1 MSNTFNPKW
10 HNSWGKQV
18 INTRACLRNVGSHL
32 QALSNSQMSQDHLIE
47 MRDRGLKDI
56 PPSHPAFDRTSLSD
70 SAFIELLLFEIKEL
84 RAECEQKEKKLSEFK
99 QLQSEIRVKSASV
112 QSFDE
117 IPQRSARRRVYKE
130 DSRHVDRENPEN
142 RPEEIPKTEPHPEI
156 VAHSVPLSENFKS
169 GLSLAIRRS
178 NSPEED
184 LKAAG
189 DGATE
194 GRGDNDVQ
202 SPMQT
207 REVEI
212 GDDAK
217 LDGDAL
223 ETIKHDNS
231 KESNL
236 KESLNQEL
244 GHLPNHLRVSS
255 YSTRIKLPHT
265 MRNSEA
271 SLPSRVQLN
280 AIANSPPHGDSEATP
295 TQSDRREKN
304 SKKDISSSSTTPL
317 LAQSGSQETQVMML
331 PKTPV
336 DSLTEPQSV
345 KQSPTSQGSSFQVL
359 TSPETHDDVIL
370 FIKPEDFQTIKI
382 EVISTLSFNPKKSE
396 DFSCTLSIND
406 RETAKGMWKVRKSY
420 SQILSFDN
428 EIRPVL
434 EAFGLPPLPERSLFS
449 STVPAK
455 VDARKQSL
463 QHYFNSIFLIP
474 HIPKLILNRICR
486 YISLDFVNPLD
497 DFKSGA
503 RLEGYLIRRYKGLG
517 TTWKTRWCQVDGPSL
532 EIYEFPGGPMIEQ
545 VRLTGSQI
553 GRQSSDN
560 VAEEK
565 GYRHAFL
572 ILEYPKNKI
581 SSSTQKHFFCAELD
595 KERDDWVNAMVE
607 YTENDPMITQ
617 MNLDSNEQRNASRA
631 VDLLNSP
638 KTAHLSKEEDSK
650 ELKDVKKLRKRSLFP
665 FRYKGQQF
673 ETEEEGTGSTLE
685 EGGNNMSLEAHLAVM
700 NLTPGQFKPVFGKEL
715 AEALDLSSRTFD
727 GRLIPTVCGRCLDYL
742 SKTGAIYEEG
752 IFRLSGS
759 ASTIRTL
766 KDQFN
771 KDHDVDLFEHQ
782 LNPDI
787 HTVAG
792 LFKTYLRELPDNIFG
807 NAAYSHMQ
815 LMFTS
820 GNDAQPRS
828 QIVWQMQRLIN
839 DKSNVTQGNF
849 DFCFTV
855 FRLLSTVVA
864 RRKTN
869 LMSLRNICIV
879 FVPTLRISLEV
890 LSLCITDFDCIF
902 LDGKPLDD
910 DKRETLDLQIPSF

>member
-1 MSNTFNPKW
+1 
-10 HNSWGKQV
+10 
-18 INTRACLRNVGSHL
+18 
-32 QALSNSQMSQDHLIE
+32 MSQEHLIG
-47 MRDRGLKDI
+47 MKDQGMKEI

-70 SAFIELLLFEIKEL
+70 GAFIELLLFEIKEL
-84 RAECEQKEKKLSEFK
+84 RAECEHKEKKLSEFE
-99 QLQSEIRVKSASV
+99 QLQSESRIISASA
-112 QSFDE
+112 QSLDE

-130 DSRHVDRENPEN
+130 DYRHVDQENPEN

-156 VAHSVPLSENFKS
+156 VAHSVPLSKNFKS

-184 LKAAG
+184 LKATD

-194 GRGDNDVQ
+194 GKGDIDGE
-202 SPMQT
+202 SPKQT
-207 REVEI
+207 METENE
-212 GDDAK
+212 DDAK
-217 LDGDAL
+217 LDNHA
-223 ETIKHDNS
+223 IKRTKNDNLN
-231 KESNL
+231 ESDL

-244 GHLPNHLRVSS
+244 GHFANHPRVSS

-265 MRNSEA
+265 MRNPEP

-280 AIANSPPHGDSEATP
+280 LNTSSSPHNEGSP
-295 TQSDRREKN
+295 TQSDKREKN
-304 SKKDISSSSTTPL
+304 SIRENSSSLTTPL
-317 LAQSGSQETQVMML
+317 LAQSESCETQVMTL

-336 DSLTEPQSV
+336 HSLNESQSLR
-345 KQSPTSQGSSFQVL
+345 QSPTSQGSSFQVL
-359 TSPETHDDVIL
+359 TSPDNYDDVIL

-420 SQILSFDN
+420 SQLLSFDD

-434 EAFGLPPLPERSLFS
+434 EAFGLPSLPERSLFS

-455 VDARKQSL
+455 VDSRKQSL

-474 HIPKLILNRICR
+474 HIPNLILNRICR
-486 YISLDFVNPLD
+486 YLSLDFVNPLD

-545 VRLTGSQI
+545 VRLNGSQI

-572 ILEYPKNKI
+572 ILEYPRNKL

-617 MNLDSNEQRNASRA
+617 MNLDGHEQRNTARA
-631 VDLLNSP
+631 IDLFNSP
-638 KTAHLSKEEDSK
+638 KAAQVSKEEESK
-650 ELKDVKKLRKRSLFP
+650 EIKDVKKLRKRSLFP
-665 FRYKGQQF
+665 FRYKGQQL
-673 ETEEEGTGSTLE
+673 ETEDESTGSTLE

-715 AEALDLSSRTFD
+715 AAALELSSRTFD

-771 KDHDVDLFEHQ
+771 KDHDVDLFEHP

-807 NAAYSHMQ
+807 NAAYSHLQ

-820 GNDAQPRS
+820 GNDVQPRS
-828 QIVWQMQRLIN
+828 QIVWQMQRFIN

-902 LDGKPLDD
+902 LNGRPLDD

>member
-1 MSNTFNPKW
+1 M
-10 HNSWGKQV
+10 
-18 INTRACLRNVGSHL
+18 

-47 MRDRGLKDI
+47 MRDRGLREI

-84 RAECEQKEKKLSEFK
+84 RAECEQKDKKLSEFK
-99 QLQSEIRVKSASV
+99 QLQSEIRIKSAST

-130 DSRHVDRENPEN
+130 GSRHVDQENPEN

-184 LKAAG
+184 LKATG

-194 GRGDNDVQ
+194 GRGENDVE
-202 SPMQT
+202 SPKQT
-207 REVEI
+207 TEVENE
-212 GDDAK
+212 DDAK
-217 LDGDAL
+217 LDDHEL
-223 ETIKHDNS
+223 RTTKHDNS
-231 KESNL
+231 KDSNL

-244 GHLPNHLRVSS
+244 GHLANHLRVSS

-271 SLPSRVQLN
+271 SLPSRVQLK
-280 AIANSPPHGDSEATP
+280 AIASSPPHGDSEATT
-295 TQSDRREKN
+295 TQPDKREKS
-304 SKKDISSSSTTPL
+304 SKREISSSSTTPL
-317 LAQSGSQETQVMML
+317 LAQSGSCETQVMML

-336 DSLTEPQSV
+336 DSLNEPQSL

-359 TSPETHDDVIL
+359 TSPDTHDDVIL
-370 FIKPEDFQTIKI
+370 FIKPEDFQTVKI

-455 VDARKQSL
+455 VDSRKQSL

-503 RLEGYLIRRYKGLG
+503 KLEGYLIRRYKGLG

-545 VRLTGSQI
+545 VRLNGSQI

-572 ILEYPKNKI
+572 ILEYPRNKI

-617 MNLDSNEQRNASRA
+617 MNLDGHEQRNTTRV
-631 VDLLNSP
+631 VDLFNSP
-638 KTAHLSKEEDSK
+638 KAANLSKEEESK

-665 FRYKGQQF
+665 FRYKGQQL
-673 ETEEEGTGSTLE
+673 ETEDESTGSTLE
-685 EGGNNMSLEAHLAVM
+685 EGGNNMSLEVHLAVM
-700 NLTPGQFKPVFGKEL
+700 NLTPGQFKPVFGREL

-807 NAAYSHMQ
+807 NAAYSHLQ

-820 GNDAQPRS
+820 GNEAQPRS
-828 QIVWQMQRLIN
+828 QIAWKMQRFIN

-902 LDGKPLDD
+902 LDGRPLDD